1 MGEEQELVAQIR
13 AGAYDHAA
21 TLALALYGSEIYGYL
36 INYCGGESTA
46 AEVFG
51 QFGEDMWSGLPH
63 FEFGCGVRTWLYV
76 IARNAAARYHRAPW
90 QRRHVGESALDQAI
104 DRVRTQTAP
113 WQRTEVK
120 DRWRELRDALDP
132 EDRSL
137 LVLRIDRELP
147 WQDCARVT
155 LADETASEEALVRE
169 AARLRKRFQ
178 VLKEELRARAVAIG
192 LVEEP

>member
-1 MGEEQELVAQIR
+1 MVEEQELVAKIR
-13 AGAYDHAA
+13 AGAYDDAA
-21 TLALALYGSEIYGYL
+21 TRALEMYGSEIYGYL
-36 INYCGGESTA
+36 IHYCGGESTA

-51 QFGEDMWSGLPH
+51 QFGEDMWSGLAR
-63 FEFGCGVRTWLYV
+63 FSFGCAVRTWLYV
-76 IARNAAARYHRAPW
+76 IARNAASRYHRSPW
-90 QRRHVGESALDQAI
+90 ERRRVGESALDQAI

-137 LVLRIDRELP
+137 LVLRIDRELS
-147 WQDCARVT
+147 WQDCARIT
-155 LADETASEEALVRE
+155 LADDAAGDDAITRE

-178 VLKEELRARAVAIG
+178 VLKDELRARAVAAG

>member
-1 MGEEQELVAQIR
+1 MVEEQELVAKIR
-13 AGAYDHAA
+13 AGAYDAAA
-21 TLALALYGSEIYGYL
+21 TRALEMYGSEIYGYL

-51 QFGEDMWSGLPH
+51 QFGEDMWSGLAR
-63 FEFGCGVRTWLYV
+63 FSFGCAVRTWLYV
-76 IARNAAARYHRAPW
+76 IARNAASRYHRSPW
-90 QRRHVGESALDQAI
+90 QRRHAGESALDQAI
-104 DRVRTQTAP
+104 ARVRTQTAP

-120 DRWRELRDALDP
+120 DRWRELRDSLDP

-137 LVLRIDRELP
+137 LVLRIDRELS
-147 WQDCARVT
+147 WQDCARIT
-155 LADETASEEALVRE
+155 LADDAARDDAIARE

-178 VLKEELRARAVAIG
+178 VLKDELRARAVAAG